1 MTAARVRPAIRSKI
15 VIPLFAGKPSHPFVP
30 LGHRTAGARSKGQ
43 GRPSAGACALPLT
56 AASTLAGWWRSGD
69 RTAWHYA
76 VLILAGALSVC
87 TGSGVA
93 VAQSVPVERPAAAHP
108 YAAHIADASQR
119 FGIPE
124 HWIRAV
130 LRAESAG
137 DVRAVSSAGAMGLMQ
152 VMPDT
157 WAGLRVRHGLGRD
170 PYDPRDNILAGT
182 AYLREMFDR
191 YGNVGA
197 MLAAYN
203 AGPGR
208 YDEHLATG
216 RALPAETR
224 AYVAAL
230 APILGGATATE
241 APSSAPP
248 PPPDW
253 REAPLFVMRPGDA
266 RAVAAPPPD
275 AQSGDG
281 RATVP
286 ARDPVDAE
294 SQGDSIFVADAS
306 GSGTP

>member
-15 VIPLFAGKPSHPFVP
+15 GIPLFAEKPSHPFVP
-30 LGHRTAGARSKGQ
+30 LGDQTAGARSEGQ

-56 AASTLAGWWRSGD
+56 AASTLAGCRCCGD
-69 RTAWHYA
+69 RPAWHYA
-76 VLILAGALSVC
+76 VLLLAGALSVC
-87 TGSGVA
+87 AGSGVA

-108 YAAHIADASQR
+108 YAAHIAEASQR

-137 DVRAVSSAGAMGLMQ
+137 DVRAISSAGAMGLMQ
-152 VMPDT
+152 VMPVT
-157 WAGLRVRHGLGRD
+157 WAELRDRYGLGRD

-191 YGNVGA
+191 YGNVAA

-208 YDEHLATG
+208 YDEYLATG
-216 RALPAETR
+216 RTLPAETR
-224 AYVAAL
+224 AYIAAL
-230 APILGGATATE
+230 APILGGAAATE
-241 APSSAPP
+241 PPSSAPP

-286 ARDPVDAE
+286 ARDPAGAE
-294 SQGDSIFVADAS
+294 PQGDSIFVASTSD
-306 GSGTP
+306 GGTP